1 MLTIFTIPKPFQ
13 GHIGIIQRNAIQSW
27 LKLQPKCEIILFGD
41 EDGIAETAAE
51 FGVTHVPNIQK
62 NEYGT
67 PLLDF
72 VFESAQQMTSHNL
85 VCYVNADIILLNDLL
100 SSIQQIQFN
109 KFLMVGQRWDLN
121 LDKVWNFEDN
131 KWEEHLR
138 NYLDSHGV
146 LHPPV
151 GSDYFIF
158 PKWALGTL
166 PPFAVGRPGW
176 DNWVIY
182 RARKLGIPVI
192 DTSPMVTAIHQNHDY
207 GHVPDGTG
215 RAYEGPE
222 ANQNRD
228 LIGNWDYFFTLQDAN
243 WVLTSQGL
251 RRQKWTKEYL
261 GRFMTTL
268 PVLQPQLRPI
278 ALLGNAILRRIP

>member
-27 LKLQPKCEIILFGD
+27 LKLRPECEIFLFGN
-41 EDGIAETAAE
+41 EDGMAEAAAE

-72 VFESAQQMTSHNL
+72 VFESAQQMASHNL

-100 SSIQQIQFN
+100 SSIQQIQIN

-138 NYLDSHGV
+138 NYIDTHGV

-151 GSDYFIF
+151 GSDYFVF
-158 PKWALGTL
+158 PKGALGTL

-176 DNWVIY
+176 DNWMIY

-192 DTSPMVTAIHQNHDY
+192 DASPMVTAIHQNHDY

-215 RAYEGPE
+215 RAYEGSE

-228 LIGNWDYFFTLQDAN
+228 LIGNWDYFFTLQDTN

-268 PVLQPQLRPI
+268 PVLQPQFRPI